1 MFETNKQLAA
11 LWEVMRSS
19 ERLGVA
25 REAVKDADTVAQFRK
40 AVDDRQDAL
49 KVFFDEVRGSDV

>member
-11 LWEVMRSS
+11 LWDVMRAS

-49 KVFFDEVRGSDV
+49 KVFFDEVRVSNV

>member
-11 LWEVMRSS
+11 LWEVMRAS

-25 REAVKDADTVAQFRK
+25 REAVKDADTVAQFRE

>member
-11 LWEVMRSS
+11 LWEVMRAS

-25 REAVKDADTVAQFRK
+25 RESVKDADTVAQFRK

>member
-1 MFETNKQLAA
+1 MFTNNQQLNA
-11 LWEVMRSS
+11 LWEVMRAS